1 MAQYN
6 FRTFKQIK
14 LWRNSH
20 IFAVYVSQNLSLNF
34 KQKNVTELDF
44 VFDNKI
50 VREYLKKY

>member
-20 IFAVYVSQNLSLNF
+20 IFAVYVSQNLPLNF